1 MLSYRAELIV
11 PLLAKAFHEWF
22 FQKPVYR
29 NVKCP
34 PFVAGTLAD
43 VPFVIVQTD
52 GTKSTITISN
62 YNRNASA
69 PASTFEFD
77 KTQVPQ
83 GTEVVDLR

>member
-1 MLSYRAELIV
+1 LLSYRDELIV
-11 PLLAKAFHEWF
+11 PLLAKAFHECF

-52 GTKSTITISN
+52 GAIAEPLGTDRIEGTAGWLAETGLSCAESLL
-62 YNRNASA
+62 
-69 PASTFEFD
+69 
-77 KTQVPQ
+77 Q
-83 GTEVVDLR
+83 GT